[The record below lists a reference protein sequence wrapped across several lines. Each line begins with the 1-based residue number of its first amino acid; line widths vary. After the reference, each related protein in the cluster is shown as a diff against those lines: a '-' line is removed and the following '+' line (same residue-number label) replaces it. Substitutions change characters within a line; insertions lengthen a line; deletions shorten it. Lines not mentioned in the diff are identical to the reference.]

1 MPISIT
7 ALCQAGNLET
17 AYRQASTALAERPDS
32 RFAQNDMYTAVLACL
47 KKYVGQ
53 ADATATARWIR
64 KLTALGLPA
73 HMWRDEQVCWELR
86 NLLMVLAKRQYPPH
100 TEIADLLNAVV
111 CLQLVP
117 EASTGR
123 SRLLQASLKF
133 KEQLPADWWSW
144 WNLDLL
150 RPEDFEKESFIPA
163 DTGKAIRMP
172 ALAESAYGAYAK
184 GLLKRL
190 AVGASS
196 VADAN
201 GIATAARADT
211 EALLPRLEA
220 LATAHAD
227 YGWHGY
233 YRAKLL
239 VALGNTV
246 AALPTLLP
254 IVRQKSSEYW
264 AWQLLAETL
273 RPTDATEALACYF
286 RATQCS
292 ADEIYLGRLRETLAN
307 MLYEAG
313 HFGAAQEQLR
323 RLMQTKQAED
333 KNLPYAAR
341 QLTAQPWFVQT
352 HPVNKTLASTRE
364 HQKVWGNHRH

>member
-1 MPISIT
+1 M
-7 ALCQAGNLET
+7 
-17 AYRQASTALAERPDS
+17 
-32 RFAQNDMYTAVLACL
+32 
-47 KKYVGQ
+47 
-53 ADATATARWIR
+53 
-64 KLTALGLPA
+64 
-73 HMWRDEQVCWELR
+73 
-86 NLLMVLAKRQYPPH
+86 
-100 TEIADLLNAVV
+100 V

-117 EASTGR
+117 EASIGR

-150 RPEDFEKESFIPA
+150 RPEDFEKECFIPA

-190 AVGASS
+190 AVGASN

-220 LATAHAD
+220 LATAHPD
-227 YGWHGY
+227 YGWLGY

-239 VALGNTV
+239 VALGNTA

-254 IVRQKSSEYW
+254 LVRQESNEYW

-286 RATQCS
+286 RVPQCS
-292 ADEIYLGRLRETLAN
+292 ADEIYLGRLRETLAS

-341 QLTAQPWFVQT
+341 QLTEQPWFVQT